1 MRARVV
7 ALLFKKILFETF
19 IKSTKKLDRF
29 FKNLRWLWPS
39 YVDHYNLFSNDLLF
53 VWYTIVAGSTDGVSL
68 QW

>member
-1 MRARVV
+1 MSARVV
-7 ALLFKKILFETF
+7 ALLFYKILFETF
-19 IKSTKKLDRF
+19 IKSTKKLDR
-29 FKNLRWLWPS
+29 S